1 MKGFCAI
8 LLTLIFTFN
17 LVGYLVVF
25 KVQQYQIRREIIHN
39 IERGIP
45 ESQLTCITVNQE
57 NKNKII
63 WKHKK
68 EFRYQGEM
76 YDVVKVEKLDEE
88 TTVYYCIND
97 SQETHLFAKL
107 DKHLKK
113 TGKNKNQQ
121 NFPLKI
127 VFKILPKPD
136 SRFGNLI
143 DTVSEVNQ
151 KSNFKYAEFYTSP
164 ELEISS
170 PPPRIV

>member
-1 MKGFCAI
+1 M
-8 LLTLIFTFN
+8 
-17 LVGYLVVF
+17 GYLVVF

-39 IERGIP
+39 IESGIP
-45 ESQLTCITVNQE
+45 ESQLSCITVNKE

-63 WKHKK
+63 WKHSK
-68 EFRYQGEM
+68 EFHYQGEM
-76 YDVVKVEKLDEE
+76 YDVVKAEKLDDE

-113 TGKNKNQQ
+113 TGKNKNQRS
-121 NFPLKI
+121 FPLKI

-136 SRFGNLI
+136 SRFENLI
-143 DTVSEVNQ
+143 AKISEENR
-151 KSNFKYAEFYTSP
+151 KSNFKYAKFYTSP

-170 PPPRIV
+170 PPPKMV